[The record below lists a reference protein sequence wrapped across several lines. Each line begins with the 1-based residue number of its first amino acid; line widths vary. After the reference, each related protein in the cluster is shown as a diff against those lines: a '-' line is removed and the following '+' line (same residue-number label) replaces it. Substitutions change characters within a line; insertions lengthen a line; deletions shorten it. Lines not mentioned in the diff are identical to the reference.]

1 MRCGIDIINVNC
13 IYKMLRKHRW
23 NFLNSYYSKNEL
35 IEMKK
40 RKKFNRKLEYL
51 AGRFA
56 GKEAIYKATQINFDP
71 REVSI
76 LNDCDGKPYIRFDT
90 HELPKHCISIS
101 HYKGMVVA
109 FVVIEN
115 NEI

>member
-1 MRCGIDIINVNC
+1 
-13 IYKMLRKHRW
+13 
-23 NFLNSYYSKNEL
+23 
-35 IEMKK
+35 MKK
-40 RKKFNRKLEYL
+40 RKKLDRKLEYL

-56 GKEAIYKATQINFDP
+56 GKEAVYKAIQINFDP

-90 HELPKHCISIS
+90 QALPKHCISIS
-101 HYKGMVVA
+101 HYENIVVA
-109 FVVIEN
+109 FVMIEN